1 MAYFFTG
8 IWYTF
13 RVALTKEIRA
23 IGQTSD
29 PNIIPKA
36 GEADIDIFVLGDI
49 IPGYEVRK
57 AVYDKNSALFEECS
71 MNVCEG
77 GEWGTGDVFII
88 DGVETMLMYF
98 TIEETLNYVNEILEG
113 KHLDSV
119 KGFYPV
125 GRCATLKNIY
135 VIYDEGVFSSLQE
148 KLLVYPDVLKRE
160 MVRFH
165 LGRTIDEEDFGRA
178 VLRKDVLFYHQVL
191 ENAIDHY
198 LQALYAVNETFF
210 PSRKRTNKYIDS
222 FKLKPENCYERLLN
236 VVRLGSSPEGIEK
249 SYTEW
254 CSLVSDLES
263 ICAV

>member
-1 MAYFFTG
+1 M
-8 IWYTF
+8 
-13 RVALTKEIRA
+13 
-23 IGQTSD
+23 
-29 PNIIPKA
+29 
-36 GEADIDIFVLGDI
+36 
-49 IPGYEVRK
+49 
-57 AVYDKNSALFEECS
+57 
-71 MNVCEG
+71 
-77 GEWGTGDVFII
+77 
-88 DGVETMLMYF
+88 
-98 TIEETLNYVNEILEG
+98 
-113 KHLDSV
+113 
-119 KGFYPV
+119 
-125 GRCATLKNIY
+125 
-135 VIYDEGVFSSLQE
+135 
-148 KLLVYPDVLKRE
+148 
-160 MVRFH
+160 RFH